1 MNFLEALEI
10 IRNDSTKMAVPD
22 NGSVGPYPFGI
33 YFDKEFG
40 WLWSSGNKAGIPT
53 PVLTFGNWEIME
65 KVGVE

>member
-1 MNFLEALEI
+1 
-10 IRNDSTKMAVPD
+10 MAVPD